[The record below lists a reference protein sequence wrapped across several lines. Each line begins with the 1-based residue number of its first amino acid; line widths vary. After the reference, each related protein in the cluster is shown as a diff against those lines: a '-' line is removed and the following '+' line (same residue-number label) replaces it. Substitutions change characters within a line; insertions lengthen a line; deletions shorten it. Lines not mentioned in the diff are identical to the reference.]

1 MYSVCTKNHTADPE
15 QKTISD

>member
-1 MYSVCTKNHTADPE
+1 MYSVCTKNHIADPE